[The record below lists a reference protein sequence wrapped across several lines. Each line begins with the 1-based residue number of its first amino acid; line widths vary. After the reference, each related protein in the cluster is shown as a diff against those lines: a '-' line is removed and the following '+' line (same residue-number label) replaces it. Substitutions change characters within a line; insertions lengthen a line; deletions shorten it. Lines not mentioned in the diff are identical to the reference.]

1 MNLKL
6 SNTNIT
12 YMAAVSYT
20 KNGKRFKKYAG
31 RFNDEKEAAKAY
43 NTLAIKL
50 HGDKAIL
57 NSLEEEKCHFQ

>member
-1 MNLKL
+1 
-6 SNTNIT
+6 
-12 YMAAVSYT
+12 MAAVSYT